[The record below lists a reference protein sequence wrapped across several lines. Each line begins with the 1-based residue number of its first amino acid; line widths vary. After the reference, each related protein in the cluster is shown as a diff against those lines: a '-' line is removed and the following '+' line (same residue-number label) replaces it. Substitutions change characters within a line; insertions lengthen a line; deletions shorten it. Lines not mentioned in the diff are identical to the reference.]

1 MRNSVELKTSKQELG
16 SHSSQELPEE
26 SPLLPSPSKSD
37 KKKTK
42 EPAFQENVTQQ
53 DKDAKN
59 LDKSQ
64 IARLQHKFM
73 VLIMAL
79 LEMRDLKDSEIIMK
93 RIIRALPK
101 ELLQHKIT
109 HIYLQHRSLYDKKY
123 IIDAFGHVIRNDKK
137 T

>member
-1 MRNSVELKTSKQELG
+1 MRNSVELKTSKQELV
-16 SHSSQELPEE
+16 SPSSQDNLEE

-42 EPAFQENVTQQ
+42 ELPFQEGETQQ

-59 LDKSQ
+59 LDRSQ

-109 HIYLQHRSLYDKKY
+109 HIYLQYRNLYDKKY
-123 IIDAFGHVIRNDKK
+123 IIDAFGHVFLIN
-137 T
+137 